1 MSLPNCYSFYR
12 QHYNHCHKWLQMQG
26 YQGLAV
32 IDQVFPNPNIVT
44 DSQPI
49 DNINNSDEID
59 SEYLK
64 ALEIT
69 RRHQRK
75 LKNQR
80 QQDNSD
86 NNFTDYVDI
95 SQTESYSIRSKAP
108 DCNSNHDDNSEELTI
123 HDQYQQL
130 FRIQSNKTK
139 MQQYARVY
147 NDNDESFELKNLI
160 EMENNLQFNF
170 EKYCDRH
177 QPSFWPVLPIR
188 IQWSSIQ

>member
-26 YQGLAV
+26 YQGLAI
-32 IDQVFPNPNIVT
+32 IDHVFPQPNIVT

-108 DCNSNHDDNSEELTI
+108 DCNSNPDDNSEELTI

-130 FRIQSNKTK
+130 
-139 MQQYARVY
+139 
-147 NDNDESFELKNLI
+147 LI